1 MPSVM
6 SFPTR
11 IVFGRGAIRELP
23 AELKR
28 AGASRPLLVTDRG
41 ILQVGLLRFVTP
53 LLERSAIA
61 FGARPAFGTLLQVRS
76 ALRLEQTQRRVGQLF
91 GI

>member
-23 AELKR
+23 SYFFSMEM
-28 AGASRPLLVTDRG
+28 PPF
-41 ILQVGLLRFVTP
+41 I
-53 LLERSAIA
+53 RSKETFA
-61 FGARPAFGTLLQVRS
+61 
-76 ALRLEQTQRRVGQLF
+76 
-91 GI
+91 